1 MKKILPT
8 LLVLLLS
15 MAVIGCG
22 PLEEE
27 EDVPC
32 AVCGADNAAD
42 CICKT
47 ASASALTG
55 DVVTALTGMSINVTD
70 VLCPL
75 GTTYHDFETYG
86 SNPKYINIIW
96 TDANQSMYNN
106 YKAAWMARAAVS
118 NDSITDKSTF
128 AVAQIMFYTAAD
140 NTNPSDPTNGVVIP
154 ANSIVLNGRN
164 P

>member
-42 CICKT
+42 CICKAAT
-47 ASASALTG
+47 ASALPEP
-55 DVVTALTGMSINVTD
+55 VKTALTAMGVELAD
-70 VLCPL
+70 VLTPL
-75 GTTYHDFETYG
+75 GTSYHNFETYG
-86 SNPKYINIIW
+86 TGVGNRYINIIW
-96 TDANQSMYNN
+96 GDANEAMYNN
-106 YKAAWMARAAVS
+106 YKNAWMARNVGPDNITSRSTFVNA
-118 NDSITDKSTF
+118 SIT
-128 AVAQIMFYTAAD
+128 FYSVTG
-140 NTNPSDPTNGVVIP
+140 NTDPLNPTDGMVIP
-154 ANSIVLNGRN
+154 ANSIVLSGRK
-164 P
+164 